1 MHQTGAC
8 VGCAMSQARPFSALW
23 PLRTKLSSVP
33 ARPPDRLGHSQ
44 TVQTSAHVIY
54 FGGPPRVKDDGDSLG
69 GRYPDN
75 GVTTYYGGD
84 QNVSLLSNSTLRN
97 NERLMCTV
105 NP

>member
-1 MHQTGAC
+1 
-8 VGCAMSQARPFSALW
+8 
-23 PLRTKLSSVP
+23 
-33 ARPPDRLGHSQ
+33 
-44 TVQTSAHVIY
+44 
-54 FGGPPRVKDDGDSLG
+54 VKDDGDSLG